1 MGSPAL
7 LRSGAFAMRRET
19 IFYIGSVIL
28 WGLSSALIAA
38 LLWSGAG
45 WIFFEAYG
53 GAVLGL
59 ILGGF
64 FWLAGRSAGRA
75 HRELIDWNGTNSP
88 GSRDP

>member
-1 MGSPAL
+1 VL
-7 LRSGAFAMRRET
+7 RET
-19 IFYIGSVIL
+19 IFYSGAVVL

-53 GAVLGL
+53 GAGLGF

-64 FWLAGRSAGRA
+64 FWWAGRSAHRA
-75 HRELIDWNGTNSP
+75 HRELADWNPAKPP
-88 GSRDP
+88 GSQHP